1 MQTGWRAFALTI
13 FDFAK
18 FSFAS
23 LSSMA
28 KIVEPNQ
35 EFGVISLYPPNKK
48 AGPKYLGRLFYLAD
62 REGFE
67 PSIEFYPYTRFPS
80 VRLQPLGHPSFYF
93 FKQFVA
99 LFPNQFF

>member
-23 LSSMA
+23 LISMA

-35 EFGVISLYPPNKK
+35 EFGVIPLYPPNKK
-48 AGPKYLGRLFYLAD
+48 AG
-62 REGFE
+62 
-67 PSIEFYPYTRFPS
+67 SIF
-80 VRLQPLGHPSFYF
+80 
-93 FKQFVA
+93 
-99 LFPNQFF
+99 

>member
-1 MQTGWRAFALTI
+1 MRTGWRAFALTI

-35 EFGVISLYPPNKK
+35 EFGVIPIYPPNKK
-48 AGPKYLGRLFYLAD
+48 AGPKYLGRLFYLA
-62 REGFE
+62 EGATHFANFS
-67 PSIEFYPYTRFPS
+67 P
-80 VRLQPLGHPSFYF
+80 F
-93 FKQFVA
+93 FGAFVYMG
-99 LFPNQFF
+99 